1 MHSITARDEFYND
14 MHTAYEEDCS
24 DDEEEQEQHDT
35 YDVDHCA
42 PHEQLSST
50 YPENCDWRKFILI
63 TGRPGSGKSQIVKH
77 IIQQCLHEERN
88 MLVGCPTGL
97 LASDNNDTFAGQI
110 TSNTIHSAFQFPVNK
125 HQRPTIN

>member
-14 MHTAYEEDCS
+14 MHTVYEEDCS

-50 YPENCDWRKFILI
+50 YPENCDWRKFILTI
-63 TGRPGSGKSQIVKH
+63 GRAGSLK
-77 IIQQCLHEERN
+77 
-88 MLVGCPTGL
+88 
-97 LASDNNDTFAGQI
+97 
-110 TSNTIHSAFQFPVNK
+110 
-125 HQRPTIN
+125 